1 MTPLGEAIGRLAER
15 QDLSRELAHQAVR
28 AIVDGQ
34 ADDVQIGAFLLGLR
48 QKGETFEEL
57 VGCARALREV
67 AIAVRPSRGP
77 LVDTCGTGGDGSSS
91 LNLSTLAGLVAA
103 TCGVPVAKH
112 GNRSVSSQCGSADL
126 LEALGVPLLQDPH
139 RAAACIDELGF
150 GFLFAPYFHPATARV
165 AGARRSLRIRTVFNL
180 LGPLLN
186 PAHAQIQLIGVYS
199 PDWLEPVALLA
210 AEMGS
215 HACLV
220 VHGEGGMDELT
231 LHGPTQ
237 AVLWK
242 DGGIRRLEL
251 DARYAGLDPGRL
263 DDLAGGSPAENARR
277 SQALLQGEQDP
288 AADAVAYSAGAC
300 LWLAGQ
306 AENLRDGVAQ
316 AHQRLAA
323 GAGWELIEKLRGWSG

>member
-1 MTPLGEAIGRLAER
+1 MTPLVEAIGLLAEG
-15 QDLSRELAHQAVR
+15 QPLPRELTRAAVR
-28 AIVDGQ
+28 TIVDGE
-34 ADDVQIGAFLLGLR
+34 ADEVQLGAFLLGLR
-48 QKGETFEEL
+48 QKGETLDEL
-57 VGCARALREV
+57 VGCALALREV
-67 AIAVRPSRGP
+67 AIPVRPQRTP

-103 TCGVPVAKH
+103 ACGVTVAKH

-126 LEALGVPLLQDPH
+126 LEALGVPLLQEPE
-139 RAAACIDELGF
+139 RAAACIDALGF

-186 PAHAQIQLIGVYS
+186 PAGAQVQLIGVYS
-199 PDWLEPVALLA
+199 GRWLEPVARLA

-215 HACLV
+215 QACLV

-242 DGGIRRLEL
+242 DGDLRHLEL

-263 DDLAGGSPAENARR
+263 EDLAGGTPAENARR
-277 SQALLQGEQDP
+277 SQAILQGEPDP

-300 LWLAGQ
+300 LWLAGR

-316 AHQRLAA
+316 AYQQLAA
-323 GAGWELIEKLRGWSG
+323 GAGWELVERLKGWSG